1 MPPKPDEQAVRERF
15 DELYQLVQA
24 PIMREIERSVCGC
37 DYGGTSWTTRREA
50 EQVGELLGLAPGR
63 RLLEVGAGSGWPG
76 LYLARTTGCDV
87 TLLDLPLAGLRIGAE
102 RAVADRLPGACWSV
116 LADGAA
122 MPFGNGAFDA
132 VSHSDVLCCL
142 DAKLSVLRACRRV
155 IRSGGR
161 MVFTVIFPKPG
172 LSSADHE
179 RAVESGPPFVET
191 ALAYPAMLR
200 QAGWVITDHVDL
212 TAEYAE
218 TVRRLLRKEEA
229 HADELSGLYG
239 EAEYSEKVARRHKKL
254 RALEAGLLWR
264 ELFAATTAP
273 FSGTC
278 GARPRAR
285 IAPGGR

>member
-1 MPPKPDEQAVRERF
+1 MPPRPDEQAVRERF
-15 DELYQLVQA
+15 GDLYQLVQA
-24 PIMREIERSVCGC
+24 PIKREIERAVCGC

-87 TLLDLPLAGLRIGAE
+87 TLLDLPLAGLRIAAE
-102 RAVADRLPGACWSV
+102 RAVADRLPGACWGV

-122 MPFGNGAFDA
+122 LPFGSGAFDA

-142 DAKLSVLRACRRV
+142 DAKLPVLRACRRV

-179 RAVESGPPFVET
+179 RAVESAPPFVAT
-191 ALAYPAMLR
+191 ALTYPAMLR
-200 QAGWVITDHVDL
+200 QAGWVVTDRVDL
-212 TAEYAE
+212 TAEFAE
-218 TVRRLLRKEEA
+218 SVRRLLREEEA

-239 EAEYSEKVARRHKKL
+239 EVEYSEKVARRRTTL
-254 RALEAGLLWR
+254 RALEAGLLRR

-273 FSGTC
+273 SSETR
-278 GARPRAR
+278 GARP
-285 IAPGGR
+285 

>member
-1 MPPKPDEQAVRERF
+1 MPPRPDEQAVRERF
-15 DELYQLVQA
+15 GDLYQLVQA
-24 PIMREIERSVCGC
+24 PIKREIERAVCGC

-50 EQVGELLGLAPGR
+50 EQVGELLGLAPGQ

-87 TLLDLPLAGLRIGAE
+87 TLADLPLAGLRIAAE
-102 RAVADRLPGACWSV
+102 RAVADRLPGACWIV

-122 MPFGNGAFDA
+122 LPFGSGAFDA

-142 DAKLSVLRACRRV
+142 DAKLPVLRACRGV

-172 LSSADHE
+172 MSSADHD

-200 QAGWVITDHVDL
+200 QAGWVITDHADL
-212 TAEYAE
+212 TAEYAQ
-218 TVRRLLRKEEA
+218 TVRRLLREEEA
-229 HADELSGLYG
+229 HADELRGLYG
-239 EAEYSEKVARRHKKL
+239 EAEFSERLAGRRRKI
-254 RALEAGLLWR
+254 RVLEEGLLRR
-264 ELFAATTAP
+264 ELFAATTAD
-273 FSGTC
+273 
-278 GARPRAR
+278 AQ
-285 IAPGGR
+285 GGR

>member
-1 MPPKPDEQAVRERF
+1 MKMPPKLDEQATIERF
-15 DELYQLVQA
+15 GDLYRLGQA
-24 PIMREIERSVCGC
+24 PIMREIERAVCGC

-50 EQVGELLGLAPGR
+50 ERVGELLGMGPGQ

-122 MPFGNGAFDA
+122 LPFGSGAFDA

-142 DAKLSVLRACRRV
+142 DAKLPVLRACRRV
-155 IRSGGR
+155 IRRGGR

-172 LSSADHE
+172 LSSADHA

-200 QAGWVITDHVDL
+200 RAGWVVTDRADL

-218 TVRRLLRKEEA
+218 TVRRLLREEEA
-229 HADELSGLYG
+229 HSDELSGLYG
-239 EAEYSEKVARRHKKL
+239 EAEFSEKLAGQRRKL
-254 RALEAGLLWR
+254 RVLEAGLLRR
-264 ELFAATTAP
+264 ELFAAT
-273 FSGTC
+273 
-278 GARPRAR
+278 PRGRAAVAD
-285 IAPGGR
+285 APGGR